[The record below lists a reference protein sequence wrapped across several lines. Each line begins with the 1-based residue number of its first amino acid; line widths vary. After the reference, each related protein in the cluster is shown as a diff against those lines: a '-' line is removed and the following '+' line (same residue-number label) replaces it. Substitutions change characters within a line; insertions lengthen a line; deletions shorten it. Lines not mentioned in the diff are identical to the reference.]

1 MTTYQLCDYP
11 YIPPSTSWSL
21 RRRTF
26 RSSQRSYAFP
36 YSTRIHPTSPAAL
49 NCVASDVLSFPVF
62 HAKASRA
69 HSEPRLGAFDLLS
82 ASYASIP
89 CDSATCH
96 QKFPRGCPSAFLSVL
111 SISFLLTNSANPSL
125 RRGHRQSLHWFG
137 RNGLTSIS
145 KEVKIQASRW
155 YLHVGSRHWR
165 ILGFGLRPRT
175 ATRTP
180 ATSTIPYRLM
190 HPCFIPRST
199 WRKGFH
205 HQNPS

>member
-1 MTTYQLCDYP
+1 MRRQQVFRSCWMTTYQLCDYP

-96 QKFPRGCPSAFLSVL
+96 QKFPRGCLFGFPICALYFP
-111 SISFLLTNSANPSL
+111 FSL
-125 RRGHRQSLHWFG
+125 P
-137 RNGLTSIS
+137 TP
-145 KEVKIQASRW
+145 
-155 YLHVGSRHWR
+155 R
-165 ILGFGLRPRT
+165 ILRCAVDTGSHYIGSEGMVS
-175 ATRTP
+175 P
-180 ATSTIPYRLM
+180 AYQ
-190 HPCFIPRST
+190 
-199 WRKGFH
+199 RK
-205 HQNPS
+205 